1 MKLKVTTDT
10 CYWGNIMQHTFCC
23 KTFSLA
29 ILVAAVATAFGG
41 CAKDRI
47 LPTVFMPD
55 PPKECEEVLNFK
67 VEKLPK
73 GKTTDSQL
81 AVWMAKEGAARQ
93 KEHEISRVCA
103 EHSLRTAGVM
113 KDKDKSSSGSVNAA
127 SDESVAAA
135 TAKVKRAPSG

>member
-1 MKLKVTTDT
+1 
-10 CYWGNIMQHTFCC
+10 MQRTFCY

-29 ILVAAVATAFGG
+29 ILVAASAFSGG
-41 CAKDRI
+41 CARDRI

-113 KDKDKSSSGSVNAA
+113 KDKDKPSGAVDAA

-135 TAKVKRAPSG
+135 AAKAKRAPSG